1 MKNISKMQ
9 IVKIVY
15 TDIQGNKR
23 IIDKEQ
29 EKYTYKDMRE
39 ILNMIYIN
47 FGGQIKA
54 YLKNKDIEIFYRKSN
69 I

>member
-23 IIDKEQ
+23 VIDKEQ

-54 YLKNKDIEIFYRKSN
+54 YLKNKDIEIFYRKS